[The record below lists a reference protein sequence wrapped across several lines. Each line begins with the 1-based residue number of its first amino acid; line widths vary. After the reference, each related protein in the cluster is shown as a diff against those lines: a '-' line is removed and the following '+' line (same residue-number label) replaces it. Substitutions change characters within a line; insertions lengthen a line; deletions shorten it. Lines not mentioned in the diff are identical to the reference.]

1 MPPGLIYEHDCMGTG
16 GHSLSDFDEM
26 KVHRGG
32 IAERQDKACALAK
45 CGADCTKNVG

>member
-1 MPPGLIYEHDCMGTG
+1 MPPGLIHEQDRMGFG
-16 GHSLSDFDEM
+16 LHGSSDFCEM
-26 KVHRGG
+26 KVHRVG